1 MVLGETEEITLQ
13 VEEVAV
19 FLIHIVML
27 LVDVVPV
34 LGKVEFQ
41 SKACGTLLVSET
53 LLLLMVGRR
62 ESLDKAT
69 RRFLSTIL
77 RKCRQ
82 SDHLHLVKS
91 YSSSEG
97 WSNFNAERVSDYK
110 DDSPH
115 ELETKHHQ
123 HMIWDHLPGPQ
134 NVAKCHSASF
144 LENS

>member
-1 MVLGETEEITLQ
+1 MSFIDDFSYRVNNIICKTLAAPVRHCCQGQEDIGIT
-13 VEEVAV
+13 A
-19 FLIHIVML
+19 
-27 LVDVVPV
+27 
-34 LGKVEFQ
+34 
-41 SKACGTLLVSET
+41 
-53 LLLLMVGRR
+53 
-62 ESLDKAT
+62 
-69 RRFLSTIL
+69 STFV
-77 RKCRQ
+77 RKP
-82 SDHLHLVKS
+82 
-91 YSSSEG
+91 SSASC